1 LSTLSHEEICRTW
14 KHAHIKLEKTAKH
27 CFANYEVRALSVICT
42 CPIFIRWT
50 ETYIENHF
58 TVWFCFTSAILLML
72 GTILVYMYWQLPP
85 VWFYVWSSFS
95 GILLIIFIPLL
106 TLRLYRTVTGTDLIP
121 S

>member
-27 CFANYEVRALSVICT
+27 CFANYEVRALSVI
-42 CPIFIRWT
+42 F
-50 ETYIENHF
+50 
-58 TVWFCFTSAILLML
+58 WFCFTSAILLML

-95 GILLIIFIPLL
+95 GMLVIIFIPLL
-106 TLRLYRTVTGTDLIP
+106 TLRLYRTITGTDLIL